1 MGRRTH
7 VIVIGAG
14 AAGLSAARLLHE
26 AGVHVT
32 VLEARDRIGGRIFTI
47 HDAAVGVPVELG
59 AEFVH
64 GRADELRPWLR
75 RADVRI
81 VDIEG
86 TRWRAGHSTLKR
98 VRDFWEQLDRVMRR
112 LPSRGEHDRSF
123 AEFLAARPGG
133 RRLAIERR
141 LADQFVSGFH
151 AADPRRIGV
160 HALAGGSPGG
170 DRAEQRLERVIEGY
184 AAVLQPAADGLRD
197 RIALSSTVTAIEWR
211 RHRVV
216 VRTVATGGRR
226 RAALAARA
234 AIVTVPLGVLQTA
247 APQAGAIRF
256 DPPIAIKENAL
267 RLLAMGSVVRL
278 VFHFRRRVWADE
290 RLAARLK
297 ADDFDQLGFLHTSDD
312 TFPTWWSAYPDVT
325 PLLVAWCG
333 GPAAHALSGLG
344 TAAIA
349 RRALRGLA
357 TALRTSA
364 SRLER
369 EVSRVWMHDWV
380 NDPFSRGVYSYQL
393 VGGADAASDLAR
405 PIDGTLFF
413 AGEAT
418 DTSGATGTVHGAIA
432 SGARAASQVLRSLR
446 TVQWTERRE

>member
-1 MGRRTH
+1 MSRRAH
-7 VIVIGAG
+7 VVVIGAG
-14 AAGLSAARLLHE
+14 AAGLSAARSLHE

-32 VLEARDRIGGRIFTI
+32 VLEARDRIGGRILTI
-47 HDAAVGVPVELG
+47 HDSAVGVPVELG

-75 RADVRI
+75 RAHVRTI
-81 VDIEG
+81 DIEG
-86 TRWRAGHSTLKR
+86 TRWRAGYGTLRR
-98 VRDFWEQLDRVMRR
+98 VRDFWEQIDRVMHR
-112 LPSRGEHDRSF
+112 LPSRRERDRTF

-133 RRLAIERR
+133 RALAIERR
-141 LADQFVSGFH
+141 LADQFVRGFH

-160 HALAGGSPGG
+160 HALTGGSPGG
-170 DRAEQRLERVIEGY
+170 DRAERRLERVIEGY
-184 AAVLQPAADGLRD
+184 AAVLQPVAESLAD
-197 RIALSSTVTAIEWR
+197 RIELSSIVTALEWR
-211 RHRVV
+211 RHRVL
-216 VRTVATGGRR
+216 VRIAPKRGRR
-226 RAALAARA
+226 AVLDARA

-247 APQAGAIRF
+247 APQTGAIRF
-256 DPPIAIKENAL
+256 DPPIATKDDAL

-290 RLAARLK
+290 RLGARLK

-312 TFPTWWSAYPDVT
+312 TFPTWWTAYPDVT
-325 PLLVAWCG
+325 PRLVAWCG

-364 SRLER
+364 RRLER
-369 EVSRVWMHDWV
+369 EVSRVWMHDWM

-393 VGGADAASDLAR
+393 VDGADAPSDLAR

-432 SGARAASQVLRSLR
+432 SGGRAASQVLRALR
-446 TVQWTERRE
+446 TVQ